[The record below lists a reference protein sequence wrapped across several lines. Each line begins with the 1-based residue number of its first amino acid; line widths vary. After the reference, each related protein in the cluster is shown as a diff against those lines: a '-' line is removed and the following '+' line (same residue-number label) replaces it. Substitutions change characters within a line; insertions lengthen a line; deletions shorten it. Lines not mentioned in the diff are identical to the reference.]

1 MPKAC
6 FTRCR
11 TARTAQPLPQQSV
24 TLFNNS
30 YNKDKFE
37 NTAWTIN
44 GQIGHLK
51 AVYTGAYLVRNV
63 SQVQD
68 YTNYA
73 RGVYAD
79 YYQCHGAEPAN
90 GLAATCFSPTTTWN
104 ETERNTHQSHEI
116 RAQHAR

>member
-1 MPKAC
+1 MPNASDG
-6 FTRCR
+6 
-11 TARTAQPLPQQSV
+11 QPLPKQSV

-30 YNKDKFE
+30 YDKDKFE

-44 GQIGHLK
+44 GKIGPLK

-79 YYQCHGAEPAN
+79 SPPVPRRGASERV
-90 GLAATCFSPTTTWN
+90 GVDLLLAVRHL
-104 ETERNTHQSHEI
+104 ERD
-116 RAQHAR
+116 RAQYSPEP